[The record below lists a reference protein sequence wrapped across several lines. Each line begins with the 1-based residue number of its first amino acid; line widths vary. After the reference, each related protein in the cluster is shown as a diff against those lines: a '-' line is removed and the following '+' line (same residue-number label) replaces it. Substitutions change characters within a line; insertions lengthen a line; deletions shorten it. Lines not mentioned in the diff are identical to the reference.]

1 MPLVNV
7 MVNSRAYT
15 IACDEGEEP
24 HLKELAQHVD
34 AKMKELIGT
43 VGQVGDPKLLL
54 MSALLITDEF
64 FEARG
69 RLDGHTKTMGELSN
83 AQAEADARV
92 GQSEQ
97 RAANALEDAARRLE
111 SIVEKLKAA

>member
-15 IACDEGEEP
+15 IACDAGEEP

-34 AKMKELIGT
+34 EKVKELIGT
-43 VGQVGDPKLLL
+43 VGQVGDQKLLL
-54 MSALLITDEF
+54 MAAVLITDEF

-69 RLDGHTKTMGELSN
+69 RLDADAKKTGELSS
-83 AQAEADARV
+83 AHAEASGRAE
-92 GQSEQ
+92 QSEQ
-97 RAANALEDAARRLE
+97 LAASALEDAARRLE
-111 SIVEKLKAA
+111 GIVEKLKAA